1 MSRKPASIEHCP
13 IARVTELLGDHWALM
28 ILREAFLGTVHFG
41 QFETH
46 LGIARN
52 ILSGRLKRLVDAGL
66 LDRVPC
72 PDDRRVHEYRL
83 SPSGRALHPVLIA
96 LAQWS
101 QRWLGDACEALQIV
115 ERSSGEAVRPVVVQA
130 ADGRTL
136 DLREIAMVPG
146 PDAAP
151 EMAERYRMA
160 MRASKRASS
169 KGAGGDG

>member
-1 MSRKPASIEHCP
+1 MTPKPTSMDTCP

-41 QFETH
+41 QFESQ

-66 LDRVPC
+66 LERVPC

-83 SPSGRALHPVLIA
+83 SASGRALHPVLIA

-101 QRWLGDACEALQIV
+101 QRWLGDSCEALRIV
-115 ERSSGEAVRPVVVQA
+115 ERTSGRAVRPVVVQA

-136 DLREIAMVPG
+136 GLREIAMVPG

-151 EMAERYRMA
+151 EMAERYRRAMA
-160 MRASKRASS
+160 AAERAEG
-169 KGAGGDG
+169 GA